1 MTFPVLVEPCDGQFA
16 AVLVGAPTI
25 RAVGTTQT
33 EALAALQADL
43 AQRVARGEL
52 VPLELVPTGVSGL
65 AGKYRTDPTLREISD
80 KAYRMRDAEP
90 QA

>member
-1 MTFPVLVEPCDGQFA
+1 MTLPVLVESCDGQFA

-25 RAVGTTQT
+25 RAMGTTQT

-43 AQRVARGEL
+43 AQRIARGEL
-52 VPLELVPTGVSGL
+52 VSLELVPTGLSGL
-65 AGKYRTDPTLREISD
+65 AGKYRTDPTLCEICSE
-80 KAYRMRDAEP
+80 AYRMRDAEP

>member
-16 AVLVGAPTI
+16 AVLVGVPTI

>member
-25 RAVGTTQT
+25 RAVGPTRA
-33 EALAALQADL
+33 EALAALRADL
-43 AQRVARGEL
+43 SERLARGEL
-52 VPLELVPTGVSGL
+52 ASLELAPTGVSGL
-65 AGKYRTDPTLREISD
+65 AGKYQTDPTLREICSE
-80 KAYRMRDAEP
+80 AYRMRDVEP